1 MLEDSVGIVINYR
14 GTAGKPPG
22 GWGFFFTFQM
32 RLAQKKTPG
41 RVSTY
46 FNFIMH
52 CKPEVIDKRARKRSK
67 VQQSITIVYCSLTS
81 LLNIP
86 IN

>member
-1 MLEDSVGIVINYR
+1 MKYR

-46 FNFIMH
+46 FNFLIQF
-52 CKPEVIDKRARKRSK
+52 KPEVVYERARKRPK
-67 VQQSITIVYCSLTS
+67 VRQSITIVCRLLTS
-81 LLNIP
+81 LLDIP